1 MNRAIVFMFSS
12 EEPLSTQAVATCA
25 KAIALDSGTM
35 IEDMVAKQ
43 LDEND
48 IARQITYGMHIEPSN
63 SAEATRIE
71 TAVAYIGNKFENT
84 LKGASRSATAF
95 ASSLAMYVV
104 TEKFTGQ
111 DPYIFECIKI
121 LKGISLDAIP
131 AKIRAQY
138 GITKE
143 TFAIIQRVI

>member
-1 MNRAIVFMFSS
+1 MFSS
-12 EEPLSTQAVATCA
+12 AVPLSTQAIAACA
-25 KAIALDSGTM
+25 KAIALDAGTS
-35 IEDMVAKQ
+35 IENMVAKQ

-48 IARQITYGMHIEPSN
+48 IAKQITYGMHVEPVNTESNKIE
-63 SAEATRIE
+63 A
-71 TAVAYIGNKFENT
+71 AVAYIGNKFEST

-111 DPYIFECIKI
+111 DQYIFECIKI
-121 LKGISLDAIP
+121 LKSIPLDVIP
-131 AKIRAQY
+131 AKIRMQY

-143 TFAIIQRVI
+143 IFGIIQRVI